1 LVFHKLLKSAD
12 GDLRRSIVYKIMNRN
27 KRKISTT
34 VVICLI
40 FIIVI
45 SIPAIPDKVSATGWP
60 MDAYPQNVQDM
71 PVTNIAFNWTPHIG
85 TTTYTFELA
94 LDTNFDDL
102 VRTIELSK
110 PAYLY
115 SGRLDYST
123 DYFWRVRGSKPMPTS
138 WSASYYF
145 QTMSRP
151 VEQNEAVHSS
161 TDYSIWIILG
171 AVVFFTI
178 VIAILVFRTR

>member
-1 LVFHKLLKSAD
+1 
-12 GDLRRSIVYKIMNRN
+12 MNRN
-27 KRKISTT
+27 KRNISTAI
-34 VVICLI
+34 VICLI

-45 SIPAIPDKVSATGWP
+45 SIPAIPYKVSATGWP

-85 TTTYTFELA
+85 TTGYTFELA
-94 LDTNFDDL
+94 KDTTFNDL

-123 DYFWRVRGSKPMPTS
+123 DYFWRVKGSQPLPTS

-145 QTMSRP
+145 QTMPRP
-151 VEQNEAVHSS
+151 VEQNKVADFPV
-161 TDYSIWIILG
+161 DYSIWIILG
-171 AVVFFTI
+171 AVAFFII
-178 VIAILVFRTR
+178 VIAILVFRTG